1 MPQTTLQTI
10 MFQGLLAQ
18 WDFLEQAETVLQ
30 VQQSGAKVGLDFVVE
45 AEEVLHTLHT
55 EFLDKMAAVAEEA
68 QDILEQDIFQQQE
81 QLILVAAVE
90 EQQIQEQQAQAVQ
103 DMQKLHIGHKENKKM
118 AHFAELDSNN
128 KVVRVIVV
136 SNQDTADEHGAEVE
150 SIGIAYCKSLF
161 GEETNWIQ
169 TSYNASF
176 RRKYAGAEDIYD
188 PLNDIF
194 ISPQRYPSWVLD
206 ENFNW
211 TSPVPFPNDGK
222 KYNWNEQT
230 VNWDE
235 VTE

>member
-1 MPQTTLQTI
+1 
-10 MFQGLLAQ
+10 
-18 WDFLEQAETVLQ
+18 
-30 VQQSGAKVGLDFVVE
+30 
-45 AEEVLHTLHT
+45 
-55 EFLDKMAAVAEEA
+55 
-68 QDILEQDIFQQQE
+68 
-81 QLILVAAVE
+81 
-90 EQQIQEQQAQAVQ
+90 
-103 DMQKLHIGHKENKKM
+103 M

-136 SNQDTADEHGAEVE
+136 SNQDTADEHGVEQE
-150 SIGIAYCKSLF
+150 SIGIAFCKSLF

-176 RRKYAGAEDIYD
+176 RRKYAGEEDIYD
-188 PLNDIF
+188 SSNDIF

-230 VNWDE
+230 INWDE

>member
-1 MPQTTLQTI
+1 
-10 MFQGLLAQ
+10 
-18 WDFLEQAETVLQ
+18 
-30 VQQSGAKVGLDFVVE
+30 
-45 AEEVLHTLHT
+45 
-55 EFLDKMAAVAEEA
+55 
-68 QDILEQDIFQQQE
+68 
-81 QLILVAAVE
+81 
-90 EQQIQEQQAQAVQ
+90 
-103 DMQKLHIGHKENKKM
+103 MQKLHIGHKENKKM